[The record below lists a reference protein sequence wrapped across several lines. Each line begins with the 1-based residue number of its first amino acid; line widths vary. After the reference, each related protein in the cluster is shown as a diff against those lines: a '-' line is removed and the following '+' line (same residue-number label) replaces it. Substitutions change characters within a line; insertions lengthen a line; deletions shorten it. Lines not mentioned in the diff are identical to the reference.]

1 MVKNKILGI
10 IQARVSSKRLPGK
23 VLINISG
30 RTVLEHVFN
39 RTSASSHLDEVVI
52 ATSTDSS
59 DDLIEDLCAKN
70 KIPCFRGDLED
81 VLARYYRCA
90 LHFKATHI
98 MRITADCPMIDP
110 AIIDAVTIAGVSEHY
125 DCYGI
130 SGSFPD
136 GLDCT
141 LLSLNALEIAFKK
154 AQLPSEREHVTPYIE
169 KNHERFKCGSLEM
182 FQNLGTKRWTLDQN
196 EDLEFIKNVYSQL
209 YHSKKPFTTL
219 DVLEYLEQNPEIEL
233 INSGIIRNE
242 GYLKSLEKE
251 ES

>member
-39 RTSASSHLDEVVI
+39 RTSASLHLDEVVV

-59 DDLIEDLCAKN
+59 DDLIEDLCTKN
-70 KIPCFRGDLED
+70 KIPYFRGDLED
-81 VLARYYRCA
+81 VLGRFYHCA
-90 LHFKATHI
+90 LHFKASHI

-110 AIIDAVTIAGVSEHY
+110 TIIDAVTIGGVAEHF

-141 LLSLNALEIAFKK
+141 LLSLSALEIAFKK
-154 AQLPSEREHVTPYIE
+154 AKLPSEREHVTPYIE
-169 KNHERFKCGSLEM
+169 KNHARFKCGSLDI
-182 FQNLGTKRWTLDQN
+182 FQNLGTKRWTLDEK
-196 EDLEFIKNVYSQL
+196 EDLEFINNVYSQL
-209 YHSKKPFTTL
+209 HSSEKHFNTL